1 MDKRYFDAYRQQ
13 QVEGLSRNEL
23 VLAAFELGMKGCRAK
38 DRGLVRDV
46 LMELIAGLDFSYRD
60 AAGSFLVLYDY
71 AMRELREGNF
81 EMPHRILAELH
92 EAWSE
97 ALKKEQTQVQ

>member
-1 MDKRYFDAYRQQ
+1 MDRRYLDVYRQH
-13 QVEGLSRNEL
+13 QVEGMSRNEL
-23 VLAAFELGMKGCRAK
+23 VLTAFELGIKGCRAK

-46 LMELIAGLDFSYRD
+46 LMELIAGLDFSHRD
-60 AAGSFLVLYDY
+60 VAGSFLVLYDY
-71 AMRELREGNF
+71 AMRELREGKF
-81 EMPHRILAELH
+81 ETPHRILAELH